1 MISWTKTYRWEL
13 LDFRRGVAAAKAFCE
28 SYGAA
33 YVTEKAQFHW
43 REDDRAKIESALHFP
58 IWIEHGDFSF
68 ASWRMLLEAKPG
80 DTLELKIRQR
90 AFASCPT

>member
-1 MISWTKTYRWEL
+1 MNHMQAMERARDSARATAIQI
-13 LDFRRGVAAAKAFCE
+13 FCA
-28 SYGAA
+28 SFGGDYL
-33 YVTEKAQFHW
+33 TEAVQFVW
-43 REDDRAKIESALHFP
+43 LKGERAKIQRTMRAP